1 LWCHRKI
8 RSSNKNRMKTQ
19 SLLRLRELTVT
30 ILLKLVLRGMT
41 YFLRTTIVKETPSL
55 TKVLI
60 LTIATKPSSK
70 LEVAQVATE
79 LTLIA

>member
-1 LWCHRKI
+1 
-8 RSSNKNRMKTQ
+8 MKTQ

-41 YFLRTTIVKETPSL
+41 YFLRTTIVKEMPSL
-55 TKVLI
+55 TKALTQ
-60 LTIATKPSSK
+60 TIATKPSSK